1 MRRRGKS
8 KRSLEMERA
17 YSEAREI
24 LWMWSVVEKAY
35 GRFSA
40 DERKRIELE
49 AHPFGHDVRFKGFAG
64 NEETK
69 HLRAARDL
77 VYGDFHMFR
86 GRDLDSHLP
95 HLDWYR
101 RMLRIFEDRLNTRPA
116 EDLSVSDII
125 ALMKA
130 RRPPDD

>member
-1 MRRRGKS
+1 MGRRSQS
-8 KRSLEMERA
+8 KRSLEMDRA

-24 LWMWSVVEKAY
+24 LRMWSVIEEAY

-49 AHPFGHDVRFKGFAG
+49 AHPFGHDVRFEGFAG

-77 VYGDFHMFR
+77 VYGDFRMFR
-86 GRDLDSHLP
+86 GRDLNSHLP
-95 HLDWYR
+95 YLATYR
-101 RMLRIFEDRLNTRPA
+101 RMLRIFEDRLSTRPA
-116 EDLSVSDII
+116 GDLSVSDII
-125 ALMKA
+125 ALMNAK
-130 RRPPDD
+130 RPPYG

>member
-8 KRSLEMERA
+8 KRSLEMEQAR
-17 YSEAREI
+17 SEVREI

-35 GRFSA
+35 GLLSD
-40 DERKRIELE
+40 DERNRIELE
-49 AHPFGHDVRFKGFAG
+49 AGGFGRDVRFIGFSG
-64 NEETK
+64 NEETE
-69 HLRAARDL
+69 HLSAARDL

-86 GRDLDSHLP
+86 GRDLESDLP
-95 HLDWYR
+95 YLVWYR
-101 RMLRIFEDRLNTRPA
+101 QMLRIFEDRLNTRPT

-130 RRPPDD
+130 RQPPDD

>member
-1 MRRRGKS
+1 MRRRGQS

-24 LWMWSVVEKAY
+24 LRMWSVIEKAY

-49 AHPFGHDVRFKGFAG
+49 AKPFGHDVRFEGFAG

-69 HLRAARDL
+69 HLRAARELVDL
-77 VYGDFHMFR
+77 EFDMFR
-86 GRDLDSHLP
+86 GRDLNSHLP
-95 HLDWYR
+95 YLAAYR

-116 EDLSVSDII
+116 GDLSVSDII
-125 ALMKA
+125 ALLKQFQH
-130 RRPPDD
+130 PDG

>member
-8 KRSLEMERA
+8 KRSLEMEQAR
-17 YSEAREI
+17 SEVREI
-24 LWMWSVVEKAY
+24 LWMWSVVEHAY
-35 GRFSA
+35 GQFSE
-40 DERKRIELE
+40 DERNRIELE
-49 AHPFGHDVRFKGFAG
+49 AGGCGSDVSFLGFSG
-64 NEETK
+64 NEETA
-69 HLRAARDL
+69 HLSAAHDL
-77 VYGDFHMFR
+77 VYGDFDMFK
-86 GRDLDSHLP
+86 GRDLNSHFP
-95 HLDWYR
+95 YLDWYR

>member
-8 KRSLEMERA
+8 KRSLEMEQAR
-17 YSEAREI
+17 SEVREI

-35 GRFSA
+35 GLLSD
-40 DERKRIELE
+40 DERNRIELE
-49 AHPFGHDVRFKGFAG
+49 AGGFGRDVRFIGFSG
-64 NEETK
+64 NEETE
-69 HLRAARDL
+69 HLSAAHDL
-77 VYGDFHMFR
+77 VDLEFDMFR
-86 GRDLDSHLP
+86 GRELNSHIPYLG
-95 HLDWYR
+95 WYR
-101 RMLRIFEDRLNTRPA
+101 RMLRIFEDWLNTRPA

>member
-8 KRSLEMERA
+8 KRSLEMEQAR
-17 YSEAREI
+17 SEVREI
-24 LWMWSVVEKAY
+24 LWMWSVVEHAY
-35 GRFSA
+35 GQFSE
-40 DERKRIELE
+40 DERNRIELE
-49 AHPFGHDVRFKGFAG
+49 ADGFGSDVRFLGFSG
-64 NEETK
+64 NEETA
-69 HLRAARDL
+69 HLSAARDL

-86 GRDLDSHLP
+86 GRDLNSHLP
-95 HLDWYR
+95 YLGWYR
-101 RMLRIFEDRLNTRPA
+101 QMLRIFKGRLNTRPA